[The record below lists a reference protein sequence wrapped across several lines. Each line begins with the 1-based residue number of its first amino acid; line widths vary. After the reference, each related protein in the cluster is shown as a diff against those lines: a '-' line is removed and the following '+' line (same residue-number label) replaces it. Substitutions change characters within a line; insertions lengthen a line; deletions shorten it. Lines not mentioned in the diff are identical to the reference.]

1 MNTTVA
7 ALALVAALAGAGAG
21 AAFAQEVSPTV
32 AAPADWG
39 QALAE
44 DARAFHD
51 LIADS
56 HPGPVDAG
64 NPGFGPLLSA
74 GLRTALERAR
84 TADSYADWY
93 FALQEF
99 SSSFDDG
106 HLSLGNFQPMGHVWT
121 SQWPGF
127 LTGLSSDAD
136 GEQHRV
142 VFNRD
147 PDAPPVGAVLVSCDG
162 RPAAALAEEMAGRAA
177 GRWSLASRRMA
188 YAPTIFIDQTN
199 PYVRRPA
206 RCVFA
211 VDGSERSW
219 NLVWRDLPEAVRDE
233 GFAAARS
240 PRHTAPIA
248 LRTWSRGF
256 WVELGGFDGD
266 PDSAD
271 GVRLTPL
278 KAGIAARADEMQTA
292 PAVVF
297 DLRGNRGG
305 SSAWLRAM
313 AESLWGE
320 AWVAAYAPR
329 SSGVEWR
336 ASAGNLATVES
347 YKAQLG
353 GDPEIM
359 KWLVRITDG
368 LTESRAVGRPL
379 WLQADDEARPAAPAA
394 APMQARTYVLT
405 DYGCAS
411 ACLDAVDLLKALG
424 AVQIGQETSA
434 DTVYMEIRSQPLPS
448 GRVTAR
454 VPMKVYR
461 GRARGNNETAVPA
474 QAWTGT
480 LSDTAGIEAWVAE
493 LDAAASSR

>member
-1 MNTTVA
+1 MNTA
-7 ALALVAALAGAGAG
+7 AAAFALMTALAGAGV
-21 AAFAQEVSPTV
+21 AAAQDTPPSV

-44 DARAFHD
+44 DAGAFHA

-56 HPGPVDAG
+56 HPGPVDVE
-64 NPGFGPLLSA
+64 NPGFGTLLEG
-74 GLRTALERAR
+74 GLRTALARAE

-99 SSSFDDG
+99 SSSFNDG
-106 HLSLGNFQPMGHVWT
+106 HLSLGNYQSMGHVWT

-127 LTGLSSDAD
+127 LTGLESGAD
-136 GEQHRV
+136 GDRHRV

-147 PDAPPVGAVLVSCDG
+147 PAAPPVGAVLVSCDG
-162 RPAAALAEEMAGRAA
+162 RPADALAEEMAGRAA

-188 YAPTIFIDQTN
+188 YAPTVFIDQTN
-199 PYVRRPA
+199 PWVRRPE

-211 VDGSERSW
+211 VDGSEQSYD
-219 NLVWRDLPEAVRDE
+219 LVWRDLSAEVRDE

-248 LRTWSRGF
+248 LRSWDRGF
-256 WVELGGFDGD
+256 WVELGGFNGD
-266 PDSAD
+266 PESPD

-278 KAGIAARADEMQTA
+278 KAEIAARADEIRSA

-297 DLRGNRGG
+297 DLRGNGGG

-313 AESLWGE
+313 ADSLWGE
-320 AWVAAYAPR
+320 DWVAAHAPQ

-336 ASAGNLATVES
+336 ASAGNLATIES

-368 LTESRAVGRPL
+368 LAETRAAGGEL
-379 WLQADDEARPAAPAA
+379 WLQADEDEESPTAPAA
-394 APMQARTYVLT
+394 TAMQARTYVLT

-424 AVQIGQETSA
+424 ATHVGQETSA
-434 DTVYMEIRSQPLPS
+434 DTVYMEIRGEPLPS
-448 GRVTAR
+448 GRAVAR
-454 VPMKVYR
+454 IPMKVYR
-461 GRARGNNETAVPA
+461 GRARGNNETWVPA
-474 QAWTGT
+474 HAWTGA
-480 LSDTAGIEAWVAE
+480 LSDTAGMEAWIAQ
-493 LDAAASSR
+493 LDAGASSR

>member
-1 MNTTVA
+1 MDTTVA
-7 ALALVAALAGAGAG
+7 ALALAAALAGTG
-21 AAFAQEVSPTV
+21 AAFAQDGPPPV

-56 HPGPVDAG
+56 HPGPVDAE
-64 NPGFGPLLSA
+64 NPGFGSLLDS
-74 GLRTALERAR
+74 GLRTALDRAE

-99 SSSFDDG
+99 SSSFNDG
-106 HLSLGNFQPMGHVWT
+106 HLSLGNYQPMGHVWT

-127 LTGLSSDAD
+127 LTGLEAGAD
-136 GEQHRV
+136 GERHRV

-147 PDAPPVGAVLVSCDG
+147 PAAPPVGATLVSCDG
-162 RPAAALAEEMAGRAA
+162 RPAATLAGEMAGRAA
-177 GRWSLASRRMA
+177 GRWSLASRRMT
-188 YAPTIFIDQTN
+188 YAPTVFIDQTN
-199 PYVRRPA
+199 PYVRRPE

-211 VDGSERSW
+211 VDGTERSYD
-219 NLVWRDLPEAVRDE
+219 LVWRDLPGEVRDE

-248 LRTWSRGF
+248 LRSWDRGF
-256 WVELGGFDGD
+256 WVELGGFNGD
-266 PDSAD
+266 PESAD
-271 GVRLTPL
+271 GVRLTAL
-278 KAGIAARADEMQTA
+278 KAEIAARAADLQAA

-297 DLRGNRGG
+297 DLRGNGGG
-305 SSAWLRAM
+305 SSSWINAM

-320 AWVAAYAPR
+320 DWVEAHAPQ

-336 ASAGNLATVES
+336 ASAGNLATIES

-359 KWLVRITDG
+359 EWLVKITDG
-368 LTESRAVGRPL
+368 LTEARAAGREL
-379 WLQADDEARPAAPAA
+379 WLQADDEERPAAPAA
-394 APMQARTYVLT
+394 SPMRARTYVLT

-424 AVQIGQETSA
+424 ATHVGQETSA
-434 DTVYMEIRSQPLPS
+434 DTVYMEIRGETLPS

-461 GRARGNNETAVPA
+461 GRARGNNETWVPTH
-474 QAWTGT
+474 AWTGA
-480 LSDTAGIEAWVAE
+480 LSDTAGLEAWIAR
-493 LDAAASSR
+493 LDAAPANR

>member
-1 MNTTVA
+1 MKTTAA
-7 ALALVAALAGAGAG
+7 ALALVAALAGAGS
-21 AAFAQEVSPTV
+21 AFAQEPAPPV
-32 AAPADWG
+32 ATPADWG
-39 QALAE
+39 QALGE

-56 HPGPVDAG
+56 HPGPVDVE
-64 NPGFGPLLSA
+64 NPGFGALLA
-74 GLRTALERAR
+74 GGLRTALDRAQ

-106 HLSLGNFQPMGHVWT
+106 HLSLGDFQPMGHVWT

-127 LTGLSSDAD
+127 LTGLSSGAD

-188 YAPTIFIDQTN
+188 YAPTVFIDQTN
-199 PYVRRPA
+199 PYVRRPEQ
-206 RCVFA
+206 CLFA
-211 VDGSERSW
+211 VDGSERTFD
-219 NLVWRDLPEAVRDE
+219 LVWRDLPAEVRDE

-248 LRTWSRGF
+248 LRTWGRGF

-278 KAGIAARADEMQTA
+278 KAEIATRTDEIRTA

-313 AESLWGE
+313 AETLWGE
-320 AWVAAYAPR
+320 DWVEAHAPQ

-336 ASAGNLATVES
+336 ASAGNLATIEG
-347 YKAQLG
+347 YKAELG
-353 GDPEIM
+353 GDPDIM

-368 LTESRAVGRPL
+368 LTEAQAAGREL
-379 WLQADDEARPAAPAA
+379 WLQADDDAPTIAPAA
-394 APMQARTYVLT
+394 TPMQARTWVLT

-448 GRVTAR
+448 GRATAR

-461 GRARGNNETAVPA
+461 GRARGNNETAVPVH
-474 QAWTGT
+474 AWTGA
-480 LSDTAGIEAWVAE
+480 LSDTAGIEAWVAQ

>member
-1 MNTTVA
+1 LKTSAA
-7 ALALVAALAGAGAG
+7 ALAVIAALAVVG
-21 AAFAQEVSPTV
+21 AASAQEAPSAV

-39 QALAE
+39 LALAE

-56 HPGPVDAG
+56 HPGPVDAD
-64 NPGFGPLLSA
+64 NPGFGALLA
-74 GLRTALERAR
+74 DGLRTALDRAQ

-106 HLSLGNFQPMGHVWT
+106 HLGLGNFQPMGHVWT

-127 LTGLSSDAD
+127 LTGLSSGAD

-162 RPAAALAEEMAGRAA
+162 RPPAALAEEMAGRAA

-188 YAPTIFIDQTN
+188 YAPTVFIDQTN
-199 PYVRRPA
+199 PYVRRPEQ
-206 RCVFA
+206 CLFA
-211 VDGSERSW
+211 VDGSEQSYD
-219 NLVWRDLPEAVRDE
+219 LVWRDLPNDVRNE

-248 LRTWSRGF
+248 LRRWDRGF

-278 KAGIAARADEMQTA
+278 KAEVAARANEIRTA

-297 DLRGNRGG
+297 DLRGNNGG
-305 SSAWLRAM
+305 SSSWLRAM
-313 AESLWGE
+313 AESLWSE
-320 AWVAAYAPR
+320 AWVAAHAPR
-329 SSGVEWR
+329 SIGVEWR
-336 ASAGNLATVES
+336 ASAGNLATIES
-347 YKAQLG
+347 YKAELG

-359 KWLVRITDG
+359 TWLVRITDG
-368 LTESRAVGRPL
+368 LTETRAAGREL
-379 WLQADDEARPAAPAA
+379 WLQASDEAPAITPAAT
-394 APMQARTYVLT
+394 PMQARTYVLT

-424 AVQIGQETSA
+424 AIHVGQQTSA
-434 DTVYMEIRSQPLPS
+434 DTVYMETRSQPLPS
-448 GRVTAR
+448 GRATAR

-461 GRARGNNETAVPA
+461 GRARGNNQPAVPV
-474 QAWTGT
+474 QTWTGA
-480 LSDTAGIEAWVAE
+480 LSDTAGLEAWIAE

>member
-1 MNTTVA
+1 MKTTVA
-7 ALALVAALAGAGAG
+7 ALALVAALAGAGSAI
-21 AAFAQEVSPTV
+21 AQEPAPPV

-39 QALAE
+39 QALGE

-56 HPGPVDAG
+56 HPGPVDAD
-64 NPGFGPLLSA
+64 NPAFGALLA
-74 GLRTALERAR
+74 NGLQTALDRAR

-93 FALQEF
+93 FALQAF

-127 LTGLSSDAD
+127 LTGLSTGAD

-142 VFNRD
+142 VFNRG

-188 YAPTIFIDQTN
+188 YAPTVFIDQTN
-199 PYVRRPA
+199 PYVRRPE

-211 VDGSERSW
+211 IDGSERAFD
-219 NLVWRDLPEAVRDE
+219 LVWRDLPAGVRDE

-248 LRTWSRGF
+248 LRTWDRGF
-256 WVELGGFDGD
+256 WVELGGFNGD

-278 KAGIAARADEMQTA
+278 KAEIAARADEIRTG

-297 DLRGNRGG
+297 DLRGNNGG

-313 AESLWGE
+313 AETLWGE
-320 AWVAAYAPR
+320 DWVAAHAPQ
-329 SSGVEWR
+329 STGVEWR
-336 ASAGNLATVES
+336 ASPGNLATIEG
-347 YKAQLG
+347 YKAELG

-359 KWLVRITDG
+359 KWLVRISDG
-368 LTESRAVGRPL
+368 LAQTRAAGDEL
-379 WLQADDEARPAAPAA
+379 WLQADDAAPAIAPA
-394 APMQARTYVLT
+394 ATPMQARTYVLT

-461 GRARGNNETAVPA
+461 GRTRGNNETAVPA
-474 QAWTGT
+474 HAWTGS
-480 LSDTAGIEAWVAE
+480 LSDTAGIEAWVAQ

>member
-1 MNTTVA
+1 MKTTAA
-7 ALALVAALAGAGAG
+7 ALALVAALACAGAG
-21 AAFAQEVSPTV
+21 IAQEASPTV
-32 AAPADWG
+32 VAPADWG
-39 QALAE
+39 LALAE

-56 HPGPVDAG
+56 HPGPVDAE
-64 NPGFGPLLSA
+64 NPGFGALLA
-74 GLRTALERAR
+74 DGLRTALDRAR

-127 LTGLSSDAD
+127 LTGLSSGAD

-147 PDAPPVGAVLVSCDG
+147 PDAPPVGAVLVGCDG
-162 RPAAALAEEMAGRAA
+162 RSAGALAEEMAGRAA
-177 GRWSLASRRMA
+177 GRWSLASRRLA
-188 YAPTIFIDQTN
+188 YAPTVFIDQTN
-199 PYVRRPA
+199 PYVRRPEQ
-206 RCVFA
+206 CVFA
-211 VDGSERSW
+211 VDGVERTW
-219 NLVWRDLPEAVRDE
+219 NLVWRDLPAAVRGE
-233 GFAAARS
+233 GIAAARS

-248 LRTWSRGF
+248 LRSWERGF

-278 KAGIAARADEMQTA
+278 KAEVAARADEIRAA

-297 DLRGNRGG
+297 DLRGNNGG
-305 SSAWLRAM
+305 SSSWLRAM

-320 AWVAAYAPR
+320 AWAAAHAPR

-336 ASAGNLATVES
+336 ASAGNLATIES

-368 LTESRAVGRPL
+368 LTGTRAAGHEL
-379 WLQADDEARPAAPAA
+379 WLQADDDDDRPAAPAA
-394 APMQARTYVLT
+394 NPVQARTYVLT

-411 ACLDAVDLLKALG
+411 ACLDAVDL
-424 AVQIGQETSA
+424 
-434 DTVYMEIRSQPLPS
+434 
-448 GRVTAR
+448 
-454 VPMKVYR
+454 
-461 GRARGNNETAVPA
+461 
-474 QAWTGT
+474 
-480 LSDTAGIEAWVAE
+480 
-493 LDAAASSR
+493 